1 MLRTLGADQNERDF
15 GNVAEL
21 GHFRVVIVDGVETGF
36 VLQAEHEY
44 DRVHPSRKLIKFKRI
59 ENDKKKKLD
68 SAAWNTHGTDV
79 RVTQKKIQHN
89 KKNKAIRFGPQRIA
103 QLNA

>member
-1 MLRTLGADQNERDF
+1 MT
-15 GNVAEL
+15 
-21 GHFRVVIVDGVETGF
+21 
-36 VLQAEHEY
+36 
-44 DRVHPSRKLIKFKRI
+44 
-59 ENDKKKKLD
+59 KKKLD